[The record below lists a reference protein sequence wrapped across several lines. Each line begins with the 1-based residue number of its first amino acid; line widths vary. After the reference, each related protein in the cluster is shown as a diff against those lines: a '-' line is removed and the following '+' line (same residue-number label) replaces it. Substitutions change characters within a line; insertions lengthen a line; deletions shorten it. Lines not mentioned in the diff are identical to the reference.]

1 MGRQILNTTA
11 VFSRCFTVI
20 RLGNTRLFIGIIIA
34 IFLTGTVF
42 CAKSPIKIEKSE
54 TRRTI
59 SIGTIEFCGDER
71 CSKKAGCTVNVNE
84 GKILVYL
91 DLRNKKDLQLI
102 TNIKTKLFSDLKIRL
117 KTENG
122 KEIGAI
128 DLNYRVTETKS
139 VNEEY
144 FDEVP
149 IMLNGKV
156 VGKKVIKREGKK
168 KFQEKVVERE
178 CTDGEII
185 PQVINIHPGIKM
197 KGKKLCFLYLTFNI
211 NYTTADL
218 NEKSK
223 DTVSARIEDT
233 TIQNICSS
241 PFPVYINWPEKGKA
255 DEFTPAE
262 DEGSLQIEE

>member
-1 MGRQILNTTA
+1 M
-11 VFSRCFTVI
+11 VI
-20 RLGNTRLFIGIIIA
+20 VLALF
-34 IFLTGTVF
+34 LSSMVF

-54 TRRTI
+54 TKRTI
-59 SIGTIEFCGDER
+59 SIGTIDFCGDEK

-84 GKILVYL
+84 GKVLVYL

-102 TNIKTKLFSDLKIRL
+102 TNIKAKLFSDVKIRL

-128 DLNYRVTETKS
+128 DLNYRVTENKS
-139 VNEEY
+139 VDEEY

-149 IMLNGKV
+149 IMLNGKA
-156 VGKKVIKREGKK
+156 VGKKIIKRAGKK

-185 PQVINIHPGIKM
+185 PQVINIKPGITM
-197 KGKKLCFLYLTFNI
+197 KGKKLCFLHLTFNI

-218 NEKSK
+218 DEKSK

-233 TIQNICSS
+233 TIQDISSS
-241 PFPVYINWPEKGKA
+241 PFPLYINWPEKGTS
-255 DEFTPAE
+255 DEFTSGE
-262 DEGSLQIEE
+262 DEGLPHIEE